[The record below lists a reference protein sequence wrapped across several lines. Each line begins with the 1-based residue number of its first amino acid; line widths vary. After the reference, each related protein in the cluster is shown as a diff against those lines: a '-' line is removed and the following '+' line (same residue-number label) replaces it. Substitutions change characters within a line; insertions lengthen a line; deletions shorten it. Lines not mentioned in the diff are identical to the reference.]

1 LEVETKRGNKV
12 YVVIL
17 NYNCWTDMIE
27 CLESVLRND
36 YPNYQ
41 VIVVDNDSPNNSMDY
56 IKKWAEGKSEA
67 WVNPKYAL
75 RYLSYSLVNK
85 PISLE
90 YYQISIVK
98 IHTASFVEFL
108 IKSSA
113 IKVTGFLIKI
123 FLKIML

>member
-1 LEVETKRGNKV
+1 
-12 YVVIL
+12 
-17 NYNCWTDMIE
+17 MIE